1 MDWETTFSSGALS
14 FQQKQPYLE
23 ILVQPQTKF
32 RFRYRSEMTGK
43 HGSLLGAPQQQQSSM
58 LMAMRS
64 TSQLTSGSGVM
75 YPAPGS
81 SSSSSCTNTRS
92 YGISDSSC
100 CSVSGHLQHVEGSSN
115 IQSSSGSIAQM
126 QGAFASNNGSKLY
139 PTVKVSLLTIS
150 YDLCLPCIPAL
161 SQDVILL

>member
-43 HGSLLGAPQQQQSSM
+43 HGSLLGAPQQQQSSAM
-58 LMAMRS
+58 LMAMRG
-64 TSQLTSGSGVM
+64 TSQLTGGSSVM

-81 SSSSSCTNTRS
+81 SSSSITTRS

-100 CSVSGHLQHVEGSSN
+100 CSVSGHVQHVEGSSN
-115 IQSSSGSIAQM
+115 IPSPSGPIAQM
-126 QGAFASNNGSKLY
+126 PGAFSSNNGSKLY
-139 PTVKVSLLTIS
+139 PTVKVSSILTT
-150 YDLCLPCIPAL
+150 
-161 SQDVILL
+161 